1 MIVLLSTF
9 CLLAA
14 VGLSLYGILGLIT
27 LWLYW
32 RHRHV
37 EFPLPELAPS
47 KLPPVTVQ
55 LPIYNERYVVDRL
68 INAAVSLDYPRDR
81 LQIQVLDDSTDDTTQ
96 RAGMLVERYRDVGVD
111 ISLLHRSHRQGYKA
125 GALSEALAQAQG
137 EYLVIFD
144 ADFQPPADFLR
155 QTMPHFKTEPRLG
168 MVQARWGHLNSY
180 DSPVTAAQA
189 IALDKHFVMEQTV
202 RHRANLFPRFNGAG
216 GIWRR
221 ACLTDA
227 GGWQVDTVCEDL
239 CADVIAPAELPA
251 TISAY
256 KNQQARW
263 AKGSAQCLLKHG
275 KAIALDQRQSVF
287 ARVYALLSMS
297 AYATHFL
304 LLALLLVQVPLLHTG
319 FQFPSG
325 LWLITLA
332 GLGQPLLFVLGQQV
346 LYADWRKRLRHFPIM
361 LLMAIG
367 IAPSNTRAMGQAI
380 VGRHHPF
387 IRTPKGEAKRRNGKS
402 PTNDDYRLPFDWII
416 GVEVLLSVYAG
427 VGLVIALKQNTM
439 APLFFLICCLAGF
452 SFVAILGLGDTLRR

>member
-239 CADVIAPAELPA
+239 C
-251 TISAY
+251 
-256 KNQQARW
+256 
-263 AKGSAQCLLKHG
+263 
-275 KAIALDQRQSVF
+275 
-287 ARVYALLSMS
+287 LS
-297 AYATHFL
+297 
-304 LLALLLVQVPLLHTG
+304 
-319 FQFPSG
+319 
-325 LWLITLA
+325 
-332 GLGQPLLFVLGQQV
+332 
-346 LYADWRKRLRHFPIM
+346 
-361 LLMAIG
+361 
-367 IAPSNTRAMGQAI
+367 TRAPMSSPRPNCPLRFPHTRI
-380 VGRHHPF
+380 S
-387 IRTPKGEAKRRNGKS
+387 KR
-402 PTNDDYRLPFDWII
+402 D
-416 GVEVLLSVYAG
+416 
-427 VGLVIALKQNTM
+427 GLRALHN
-439 APLFFLICCLAGF
+439 AC
-452 SFVAILGLGDTLRR
+452 